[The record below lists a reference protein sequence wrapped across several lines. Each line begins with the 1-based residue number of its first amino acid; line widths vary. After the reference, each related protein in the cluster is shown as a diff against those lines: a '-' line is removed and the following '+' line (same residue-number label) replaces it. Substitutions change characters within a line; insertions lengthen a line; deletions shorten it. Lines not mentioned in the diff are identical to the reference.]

1 MSPFV
6 FTPSFR
12 LGHRMGL
19 LTLSFVLC
27 ACGSFETK
35 TSPPST
41 DPTTPAKWKAAR
53 STPELDTASLAQ
65 WWTKLHDPVLNQLI
79 SGALVSSPDVRT
91 ALSRIDEA
99 RARRRLESAALF
111 PSLHV
116 GGSAQT
122 QKSRNHKTKVS
133 SSGEFYSTA
142 LDASWQV
149 DLFGKQKQNVKAA
162 AADLVQTEENYYS
175 AQVFLAAEVAQT
187 YVILRQAKAQLA
199 LKERTIATR
208 GETAQIAHWREQAG
222 VSSGLDSLQ
231 ADSTLEQ
238 DRASLPTLR
247 QTISQTQN
255 ELALLC
261 GLVPGTLDIP
271 LKVARPIPR
280 PTSRLAIGIPA
291 QTLQQRPDVRAAM
304 RGVEAAAARTK
315 AAERE
320 RLPSLDLRGSLS
332 LEALRA
338 GSLFS
343 PETVAANLIGSLS
356 APIFDAGRIS
366 QNIAIQD
373 AQTKQ
378 ALINYELSV
387 LTALKE
393 VENAL
398 IAIRRLS
405 ERLETLG
412 RAVKAAQQAS
422 LLATQQYQAGQV
434 SLVEVLEAQRTLFSV
449 QEQQVTTTADQ
460 TTAHIQLYKALGGGW
475 PGN

>member
-1 MSPFV
+1 MA
-6 FTPSFR
+6 
-12 LGHRMGL
+12 L
-19 LTLSFVLC
+19 LTLPFVLC
-27 ACGSFETK
+27 ACGSFK
-35 TSPPST
+35 TRTNPAEGNPA
-41 DPTTPAKWKAAR
+41 TPAKWKAAG
-53 STPELDTASLAQ
+53 STTELDRVSLAQ
-65 WWTKLHDPVLNQLI
+65 WWTRLNDPVLNQLI
-79 SGALVSSPDVRT
+79 TGALVSSPDVRT
-91 ALSRIDEA
+91 ALSRIDEG
-99 RARRRLESAALF
+99 RARRGLESAALF
-111 PSLHV
+111 PSLYI

-122 QKSRNHKTKVS
+122 RNSRNHETKVS
-133 SSGEFYSTA
+133 SSSEFYSTA

-149 DLFGKQKQNVKAA
+149 DLFGKQKQTLRAA
-162 AADLVQTEENYYS
+162 SADLAQTEETYYS
-175 AQVFLAAEVAQT
+175 AQVSLAAELAQT
-187 YVILRQAKAQLA
+187 YVGLRQAQAQLA

-208 GETAQIAHWREQAG
+208 SETAQIAHWREQAG
-222 VSSGLDSLQ
+222 VSTGLDSLQ

-238 DRASLPTLR
+238 DRASLPTLK
-247 QTISQTQN
+247 QTIAQTQN
-255 ELALLC
+255 EIALLC
-261 GLVPGTLDIP
+261 GLAPGTLDMQLKAARAIP
-271 LKVARPIPR
+271 Q
-280 PTSRLAIGIPA
+280 TSSRLAIGIPA

-320 RLPSLDLRGSLS
+320 RLPSLDLSGSLS

-378 ALINYELSV
+378 ALISYELTV

-405 ERLETLG
+405 ELSETLG

-422 LLATQQYQAGQV
+422 RLATQQYQAGQV

-449 QEQQVTTTADQ
+449 QEQQVNATADQ
-460 TTAHIQLYKALGGGW
+460 TTAYIQLYKALGGGW
-475 PGN
+475 PVN